1 MGQSRA
7 SVCRAFLAVLSI
19 CTLSLSAKALA
30 DPVAVELPPQPMAS
44 ALREFARQTGIQV
57 AIPAELTDGKISAAV
72 KGKFEPADAL
82 NRLLKGSGLIAYPVN
97 GNTYGIR
104 SESIAGRN
112 QGVSVRPIAD
122 RDSPTDQPRLAQ
134 GSPTSADPSTPET
147 QGSNAP
153 TRPTRETPSLTEI
166 IVTAEK
172 RSERLQEVPVPVTV
186 ISGDSLVEINHVRIQ
201 DYALTVPG
209 FSASGQNGFY
219 QNLSIRGIT
228 TGTANPTVGIMIDD
242 APFGSSSIDGGGLFV
257 PDIDPS
263 DLARVEV
270 LRGPQGTLYG
280 ASSMGGLV
288 KFVTID
294 PSTSETSGRLSVGTS
309 SISNG
314 SELGYN
320 ARGSVNVPL
329 SETWA
334 VRLSGFT
341 REDPG
346 FIDDPTLHRDG
357 VNKTDAYGGRL
368 SALWR
373 PTDGLS
379 LKLSALYQ
387 DVKIGGDNNVEVASG
402 IASYDQVEVPGAGQS
417 DMQVQVYSATV
428 TAKLGAADLTA
439 ISGYNV
445 NSSLF
450 SQDYS
455 AIVGGLQPFSSVSG
469 ARLDLDM
476 RNAKFTQEIRLAMP
490 LGQVADWLLGA
501 FYSHE
506 HTRYDQNLYAE
517 DATTGNIAGQWVLFS
532 VPQTYTEYSGF
543 TDFTFHL
550 TERFDVQLGA
560 RESEIR
566 QTSSESQIG
575 APYAN
580 LIGSPNPVLYPAVD
594 SSVNAFTYLLTP
606 RLKLSPDWMAYARLA
621 SGYRPGGPNVTPGVP
636 PQYQPDK
643 TQNYEVGLKG
653 DTWNHKIQFDG
664 SLYYIDWKN
673 IQLTLLD
680 PQNYQGYTA
689 NASRAK
695 SQGVELSLNVTPTTG
710 LTIAGWVAWNTAVLK
725 EGFTYSGMLY
735 EAYGTAGDRLPFGSR
750 FSGNLSVNEEFRITA
765 QWKGTVGVSESY
777 VGDQVGG
784 FQDATTVGIAPPR
797 QHYPSYARTD
807 LRAGLKYDS
816 WRVNLFANN
825 VTNRRAV
832 IPLGGLDA
840 SPLPQNYFTVIQ
852 PRLIGININK
862 TF

>member
-1 MGQSRA
+1 MSLRVRGRSRVIDVLLITALMAAGSIPAFATETHHFDVPAEDAPTAIRDFA
-7 SVCRAFLAVLSI
+7 SQAHVQILVAGENVREKHLHQVSGELSTEEGLRI
-19 CTLSLSAKALA
+19 LLA
-30 DPVAVELPPQPMAS
+30 D
-44 ALREFARQTGIQV
+44 
-57 AIPAELTDGKISAAV
+57 
-72 KGKFEPADAL
+72 
-82 NRLLKGSGLIAYPVN
+82 SGLNPQYV
-97 GNTYGIR
+97 GDR
-104 SESIAGRN
+104 SIALVKTSDANRGS
-112 QGVSVRPIAD
+112 QGNAKEGKKS
-122 RDSPTDQPRLAQ
+122 SSEEFRLAQ
-134 GSPTSADPSTPET
+134 ANQGLAQSTTVGNGNQNSTNSQTSGSA
-147 QGSNAP
+147 
-153 TRPTRETPSLTEI
+153 LTEI
-166 IVTAEK
+166 IVTAQK
-172 RSERLQEVPVPVTV
+172 REERLQEVPVPVTA
-186 ISGDSLVEINHVRIQ
+186 ISGESLVENNQVRIQ

-257 PDIDPS
+257 PDIDPG

-280 ASSMGGLV
+280 ASSMGGLL

-294 PSTSETSGRLSVGTS
+294 PSTSATSGRLSVGTS
-309 SISNG
+309 TIHNG

-320 ARGSVNVPL
+320 IRGSVNVPL
-329 SETWA
+329 SDTWA

-341 REDPG
+341 REEPG
-346 FIDDPTLHRDG
+346 YIDDPTHHEDS
-357 VNKTDAYGGRL
+357 VNKTDAHGGRL

-373 PTDGLS
+373 PSDDFS

-387 DVKIGGDNNVEVASG
+387 DVKIGGDNYQEVAPG
-402 IASYDQVEVPGAGQS
+402 LPNFVQEEVPGAGKS
-417 DMQVQVYSATV
+417 DMKIQVYSATA
-428 TAKLGAADLTA
+428 TAKLGEADLTA
-439 ISGYNV
+439 ISGYNI
-445 NSSLF
+445 NSSLV

-455 AIVGGLQPFSSVSG
+455 AIIGGAPPFSSVTG

-490 LGQVADWLLGA
+490 LGNVADWLLGV

-506 HTRYDQNLYAE
+506 HTSYDQNLYAE
-517 DATTGNIAGQWVLFS
+517 DSTTGDIAGQWVLFT

-543 TDFTFHL
+543 TDFTLHV

-560 RESEIR
+560 RESVIK

-575 APYAN
+575 APYAS
-580 LIGSPNPVLYPAVD
+580 LIGSPDPVIYPAVD
-594 SSVNAFTYLLTP
+594 SRVNAFTYLLTP

-621 SGYRPGGPNVTPGVP
+621 SGYRPGGPNVAPGVP

-653 DTWNHKIQFDG
+653 DAWNHKIQFDG

-680 PQNYQGYTA
+680 PQSYQGYTA

-695 SQGVELSLNVTPTTG
+695 SQGMELSVSIIPTTG

-725 EGFTYSGMLY
+725 EGFPYSGMLA
-735 EAYGTAGDRLPFGSR
+735 EAYGTAGDRLPFSSR
-750 FSGNLSVNEEFRITA
+750 ISGNLSVNAEFRITG
-765 QWKGTVGVSESY
+765 QWKGTVGVAESY

-784 FQDATTVGIAPPR
+784 FQDAVTVGVAPPR
-797 QHYPSYARTD
+797 QDYPSYSRTD
-807 LRAGLKYDS
+807 LRAGLKYDNWS
-816 WRVNLFANN
+816 VNLFANN
-825 VTNRRAV
+825 VTNRRAI

-840 SPLPQNYFTVIQ
+840 SPLSQNYFTFLQ
-852 PRLIGININK
+852 PRLVGINVTK